1 MSAISLPVQSIC
13 PRCNTLCVRYDR
25 NESRF
30 EVVTKAPHTPARCE
44 RLRTIFSKL
53 V

>member
-1 MSAISLPVQSIC
+1 MSVISLPVQSIC

-30 EVVTKAPHTPARCE
+30 EIVTKAPHTPARCE
-44 RLRTIFSKL
+44 RLRIQSTKE